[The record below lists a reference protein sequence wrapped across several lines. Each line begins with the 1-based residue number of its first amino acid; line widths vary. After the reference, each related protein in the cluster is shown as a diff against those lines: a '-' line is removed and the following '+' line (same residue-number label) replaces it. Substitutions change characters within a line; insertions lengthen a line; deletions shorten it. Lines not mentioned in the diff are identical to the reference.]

1 MCNFN
6 VDLFSLCFM
15 LHLSIS
21 CTIYGR
27 LLGYWGYLGRSN
39 SYVRTHTIQNLW
51 LHVVQEPVWL
61 QQRSEACPRI
71 LCMFLMPSGKL
82 KKNKT
87 IKNHNDMINSRII
100 FLWPCLFFV
109 GFFKFFFF
117 VRILTSAI
125 STLRS
130 HSLTLFCS
138 WLWDSLTL
146 MYCRTCGTW

>member
-6 VDLFSLCFM
+6 VDLFTLCFM
-15 LHLSIS
+15 LKFSRS
-21 CTIYGR
+21 CKIYGH
-27 LLGYWGYLGRSN
+27 LLGYWVFLGCSS
-39 SYVRTHTIQNLW
+39 SYVRTHTILNLW

-61 QQRSEACPRI
+61 RQRSEACPRI
-71 LCMFLMPSGKL
+71 LCMFLMPSGKTIIIWL
-82 KKNKT
+82 TLELFFYDHVFKTNKW
-87 IKNHNDMINSRII
+87 NI
-100 FLWPCLFFV
+100 FL
-109 GFFKFFFF
+109 GKF
-117 VRILTSAI
+117 LTSAI